1 MKFGWFIFEFHHDFI
16 VSNAVINRWEI
27 CFHKIIINE
36 NRLESSKRF
45 NEHQKLFFR
54 WYFVVDSDLRE
65 GDINA
70 MTVAE
75 YFEFCDEIFGDFIFK
90 DS

>member
-1 MKFGWFIFEFHHDFI
+1 MKTAWNHPSGSMSI
-16 VSNAVINRWEI
+16 
-27 CFHKIIINE
+27 K
-36 NRLESSKRF
+36 
-45 NEHQKLFFR
+45 QLFFR